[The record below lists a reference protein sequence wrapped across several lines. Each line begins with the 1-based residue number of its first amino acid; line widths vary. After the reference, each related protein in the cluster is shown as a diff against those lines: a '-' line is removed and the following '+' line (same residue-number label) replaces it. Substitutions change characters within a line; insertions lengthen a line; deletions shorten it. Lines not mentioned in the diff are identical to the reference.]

1 MATDSHDPLDDSL
14 KRAMKALDD
23 QVSDRYFDELPNRTL
38 SRLEEMMQSDVDR
51 PTTPVAAQ
59 GSDGKSAAPPKPQR
73 VEDSGLHDIRALAS
87 STKERVSKKRATVNP
102 PVDDSFIHTSSASLR
117 AVALPE
123 PSKMV
128 QTGEHAVLVG
138 NGTGPAA
145 SLLDGAHAVTAAPE
159 AASAAPITPLAR
171 KKPSKAP
178 VIVGTLAVAAAAG
191 VAGFV
196 ILNQE
201 KDAAD
206 SHSAAMM
213 SAEKET
219 APTPTPDPARTAAAP
234 AAAPAESAAG
244 AAGAA
249 QGQDSGVMKIAA
261 DSQDADGKAE
271 ERADE
276 GDKKRNGRK
285 DSDKGD
291 GKAKDKDQTQ
301 KLDDKKKDGGET
313 PGKGGKGGTP
323 VSDATDV
330 KKDDKKDDKKD
341 GEGESL
347 EDLLAQAGGG
357 PADIVKKD
365 DKPKTDK
372 KALDATDIR
381 KAMSALN
388 AKAQACYAKFGVSG
402 SVGVKLTVAPT
413 GEIKKAAV
421 TGAAAGTP
429 TGDCVA
435 EVVSH
440 AKFPI
445 WDGAPQTV
453 TYSYFLSE

>member
-23 QVSDRYFDELPNRTL
+23 QVSDRYFDELPNRTM

-51 PTTPVAAQ
+51 PATPVAAN
-59 GSDGKSAAPPKPQR
+59 DGKSTSPPKPAR

-87 STKERVSKKRATVNP
+87 STKERVSKKRLTVNP
-102 PVDDSFIHTSSASLR
+102 PVDDSYIHTSSASLR

-123 PSKMV
+123 PSRMV
-128 QTGEHAVLVG
+128 QTGEHAVVVG
-138 NGTGPAA
+138 TGTGPAS
-145 SLLDGAHAVTAAPE
+145 SLLDAPAVGATE

-178 VIVGTLAVAAAAG
+178 VLIGTLAVAAAAG

-196 ILNQE
+196 ILNQK

-206 SHSAAMM
+206 TSAAMI
-213 SAEKET
+213 SADDKET
-219 APTPTPDPARTAAAP
+219 APAMTPDPARTVAAP
-234 AAAPAESAAG
+234 AAAPAEASG

-249 QGQDSGVMKIAA
+249 QEQDSAVMKIAA
-261 DSQDADGKAE
+261 DPSGSDGKAE
-271 ERADE
+271 DRADE
-276 GDKKRNGRK
+276 GGRKRGNGSGKK
-285 DSDKGD
+285 DSDKG
-291 GKAKDKDQTQ
+291 KDKDKPDQ
-301 KLDDKKKDGGET
+301 KLDDKKDGDQT
-313 PGKGGKGGTP
+313 PAKGTKGGGTP
-323 VSDATDV
+323 VSDGTEV
-330 KKDDKKDDKKD
+330 KKDDKKS
-341 GEGESL
+341 GEGQGESL
-347 EDLLAQAGGG
+347 EDLLAQAGG
-357 PADIVKKD
+357 PDPIVKKD

-388 AKAQACYAKFGVSG
+388 QKAQACYAKFGVSG

-413 GEIKKAAV
+413 GEIKKAVV

-435 EVVSH
+435 EVVGH